1 MQDMVYYWYTGTG
14 FCILSQIA
22 KSHLFDKGTEQIP
35 TKKSFETI
43 QVWVKTF
50 PFLFFLLNCPDFE
63 KAKFTVLRI

>member
-1 MQDMVYYWYTGTG
+1 MQDMVYYWYTAQELGSV
-14 FCILSQIA
+14 FCPKYQKVSYL
-22 KSHLFDKGTEQIP
+22 TREQIP